1 MTQEAWFVRSGG
13 GGGSFGGSN
22 SLKAYFGDEGPL
34 CPLVGTI
41 WSYSIL
47 VVLNKL
53 FKREHENYLFLRH
66 YLVCRQKFKRIYLSK
81 RVF

>member
-13 GGGSFGGSN
+13 GGDSFGGSN
-22 SLKAYFGDEGPL
+22 SLKAYFGDGGPL

-41 WSYSIL
+41 WPYSIL

>member
-1 MTQEAWFVRSGG
+1 MVSQGRGA
-13 GGGSFGGSN
+13 GGGSLGGSN
-22 SLKAYFGDEGPL
+22 SLKAYFGDGGPL

-41 WSYSIL
+41 WPYCIL
-47 VVLNKL
+47 VVLKKL

-66 YLVCRQKFKRIYLSK
+66 YLVRRQKFKRIYLSK